1 MDVNWG
7 FIGAGYIARSALA
20 PAVHAATGARLLAT
34 AARDEDRAL
43 ALGGQAHSDYQAI
56 IDDPDVEVVYIS
68 LPNHLHLHWTLAALG
83 AGKHVVCEK
92 PLGMNGE
99 EVRAMRDAQDA
110 SGCLLIEAT
119 WNRWHPRTRRAE
131 ALIRSGSIG
140 RVTSVETTFHIGGA
154 AEGNYR
160 YDPAM
165 GGGALYD
172 LGCYNL
178 VAALWATD
186 ARDAELLEAD
196 LTMGTGGADLSCSAT
211 LLMNG
216 AEVRIAC
223 AFVDEPRQ
231 SLRITGTLGELDFL
245 GNDAI
250 MSRDA
255 PSSLHARTVDA
266 DRIEHF
272 APVDPYQLMVENV
285 SAAVRGLPAFLPPED
300 ESARMISVVDLI
312 LGSGRTW

>member
-1 MDVNWG
+1 M
-7 FIGAGYIARSALA
+7 
-20 PAVHAATGARLLAT
+20 LAT
-34 AARDEDRAL
+34 AARDAERAQ
-43 ALGGQAHSDYQAI
+43 ALGGGVRADYQAL
-56 IDDPDVEVVYIS
+56 IDDPAVEVVYNS
-68 LPNHLHLHWTLAALG
+68 LPNHLHLPWTIAALD

-92 PLGMNGE
+92 PLGMNAD
-99 EVRAMRDAQDA
+99 EVIAMREAA
-110 SGCLLIEAT
+110 ARNERLLVEAT

-131 ALIRSGSIG
+131 ALIRAGAIG

-186 ARDAELLEAD
+186 ADDAELLGSSIVLGEQS
-196 LTMGTGGADLSCSAT
+196 ADLSCELQ

-216 AEVRIAC
+216 AEVSIDC

-231 SLRITGTLGELDFL
+231 SLRITGTHGELEFG

-255 PSSLHARTVDA
+255 PSSLLARTIDA
-266 DRIEHF
+266 ERVEHF

-285 SAAVRGLPAFLPPED
+285 SAAVRGRAAYLPPES
-300 ESARMISVVDLI
+300 ESLRMIRVVDLV
-312 LGSGRTW
+312 LGSLPGR